1 MSMFR
6 LHPAFLELIYKGT
19 VAFLNPGKSL
29 IVRSRI
35 INSGLIFAERLFKKP
50 VFDCQMCGQCVLHNT
65 GMTCPMTCPKSLRN
79 GPCGGVRNNGNCEVK
94 PEMMCV
100 WVTAWERSKQMPLYG
115 PNINA
120 IMAPL
125 DRRLQDTSAWVN
137 ELSGRTEIIQDE
149 WSS

>member
-1 MSMFR
+1 MRMFR
-6 LHPAFLELIYKGT
+6 LHPALLELIYKGT
-19 VAFLNPGKSL
+19 VAFLSPGKSL

-35 INSGLIFAERLFKKP
+35 INRGLILAEHLFKKP

-65 GMTCPMTCPKSLRN
+65 GMICPMTCPKSLRN

-100 WVTAWERSKQMPLYG
+100 WVTAWERSKQMPIYG
-115 PNINA
+115 SNINV

>member
-1 MSMFR
+1 MRVFQ
-6 LHPAFLELIYKGT
+6 LHPALLEHFYRVTAI
-19 VAFLNPGKSL
+19 FLNPGKPL
-29 IVRSRI
+29 ILRSRMI
-35 INSGLIFAERLFKKP
+35 QRVLILIESLFKKP

-65 GMTCPMTCPKSLRN
+65 GMTCPMRCPKDLRN

-94 PEMMCV
+94 PEMACV
-100 WVTAWERSKQMPLYG
+100 WVNAWERSKQMPVYG
-115 PNINA
+115 SNINV

-125 DRRLQDTSAWVN
+125 DRRLQGTSAWAN

>member
-1 MSMFR
+1 MRMFR
-6 LHPAFLELIYKGT
+6 LHPALLELIYKGT

-29 IVRSRI
+29 VVRSRI
-35 INSGLIFAERLFKKP
+35 INRGLMLAEHLFKKP

-65 GMTCPMTCPKSLRN
+65 GMICPMTCPKSLRN

-100 WVTAWERSKQMPLYG
+100 WVTAWERSKQMPIYG

>member
-1 MSMFR
+1 MFR
-6 LHPAFLELIYKGT
+6 LHPALLELIYKGT
-19 VAFLNPGKSL
+19 VAFLSPGKSL

-35 INSGLIFAERLFKKP
+35 INRGLILAEHLFKKP

-79 GPCGGVRNNGNCEVK
+79 GPCGGVRNNGNCEVI
-94 PEMMCV
+94 PEMTCV
-100 WVTAWERSKQMPLYG
+100 WVTAWERSKQRPIYG
-115 PNINA
+115 PNINV

-125 DRRLQDTSAWVN
+125 DRRLQDTSAWAN
-137 ELSGRTEIIQDE
+137 QLSGRTEIIQDE

>member
-1 MSMFR
+1 MFR
-6 LHPAFLELIYKGT
+6 LHPALLELIYKGT

-29 IVRSRI
+29 VVRSRI
-35 INSGLIFAERLFKKP
+35 INRGLILAEHLFKKP

-65 GMTCPMTCPKSLRN
+65 GMICPMTCPKSLRN

-100 WVTAWERSKQMPLYG
+100 WVTAWERSKQMPIYG

>member
-1 MSMFR
+1 MFR
-6 LHPAFLELIYKGT
+6 LHPALLELIYKGT

-29 IVRSRI
+29 VVRSRI
-35 INSGLIFAERLFKKP
+35 INRGLILAEHLFKKP

-65 GMTCPMTCPKSLRN
+65 GMICPMTCPKSLRN
-79 GPCGGVRNNGNCEVK
+79 GPCGGVRTNGNCEVK

-100 WVTAWERSKQMPLYG
+100 WVTAWERSKQMPIYG